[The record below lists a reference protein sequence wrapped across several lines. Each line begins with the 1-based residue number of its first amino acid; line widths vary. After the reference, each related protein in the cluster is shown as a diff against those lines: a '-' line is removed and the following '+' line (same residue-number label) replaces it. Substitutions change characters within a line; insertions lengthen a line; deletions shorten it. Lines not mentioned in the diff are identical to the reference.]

1 MSGVARE
8 ALWMAGAFAEFV
20 LRVVPVAWA
29 AGKAVLWVTER
40 IWGDVR

>member
-8 ALWMAGAFAEFV
+8 ALWMVGALAEFV
-20 LRVVPVAWA
+20 LWAGLAWA
-29 AGKAVLWVTER
+29 AGKAVMWVTER